1 MRHLLTLTSL
11 APDDSM
17 LQLPPTMCSV
27 GFHSPRLSGR
37 KTVLATPCVRAYV
50 SALHVQLQRIMQALV
65 ALQQGNMAGS
75 AADTQPAVGA
85 DQGPGVQSRPLT
97 LLELL
102 DLTSPAARR
111 VQLLYASALAVMSA
125 LPGAKVAGT
134 DSPRT
139 TGSPG
144 GGASDSACST
154 PSPRGSLSAAAARA
168 ASRVP
173 TRSKLGGGSPPSDAA
188 AKEAQASARVS
199 AEALVRPAAVAPL
212 QLEAAGALLGAGQVQ
227 ATPGAHQAAVCSAA
241 QTSALLLEVLHR
253 QLQQFGPLGSP
264 SQHSDHQV

>member
-17 LQLPPTMCSV
+17 LQLQPTMCPV

-37 KTVLATPCVRAYV
+37 KAVLATPCVRAYV

-85 DQGPGVQSRPLT
+85 DQGPGAQSRPLT

-111 VQLLYASALAVMSA
+111 LQLLFASALAVMSA
-125 LPGAKVAGT
+125 LPGAKVAGM

-168 ASRVP
+168 ASRMA
-173 TRSKLGGGSPPSDAA
+173 TRSKLGGGSPPSDAG
-188 AKEAQASARVS
+188 AKEAQAS
-199 AEALVRPAAVAPL
+199 VRPAAVAPL
-212 QLEAAGALLGAGQVQ
+212 QLEAAGAFLGAGQVQ
-227 ATPGAHQAAVCSAA
+227 ATPGAHQATVCSAA